1 MSRKS
6 KFTIAFNKKYD
17 DKLPDRKKTTLAKFF
32 KIDKKILDDVFD
44 RGRAAY
50 ITNNKSVRKG
60 VTSHEEW
67 SYPRLYKFIM
77 NVESARDDGKV
88 NTGAGQD
95 GDLVLKALNKKSNT
109 FI

>member
-44 RGRAAY
+44 RAAY

-60 VTSHEEW
+60 VTSHEQW

-88 NTGAGQD
+88 NTKAGED
-95 GDLVLKALNKKSNT
+95 GDLVLKALGKKSNT

>member
-1 MSRKS
+1 MSRQS
-6 KFTIAFNKKYD
+6 KFTIEFNKKYD
-17 DKLPDRKKTTLAKFF
+17 SQLPDRKKTTLAKFF
-32 KIDKKILDDVFD
+32 KIDKKLLDEAFD

-50 ITNNKSVRKG
+50 ITNFKSVRKG
-60 VTSHEEW
+60 VTSHEQW

-77 NVESARDDGKV
+77 NVVSARDDGKI

-95 GDLVLKALNKKSNT
+95 SDLILKALNKKSKT

>member
-1 MSRKS
+1 MSRQS
-6 KFTIAFNKKYD
+6 KFTIKFNKKYD
-17 DKLPDRKKTTLAKFF
+17 SQLPDRKKTTLAKFF
-32 KIDKKILDDVFD
+32 KIDKKLLDEAFD

-50 ITNNKSVRKG
+50 ITNSKSVRKG
-60 VTSHEEW
+60 VTSHEQW

-77 NVESARDDGKV
+77 NVVSARDDGKI

-95 GDLVLKALNKKSNT
+95 SDLILKALNKKSKT